1 MIPEQFILR
10 MRRLLG
16 EDYDAFAASFS
27 RPRAVGLRLNPLKG
41 TSLPDLSAF
50 SLAPVPW
57 APCGYY
63 YDPETRPGKSA
74 YHEAGLYYLQEAS
87 AMRPR
92 LCLTRSRASG
102 CSIFAPRRAENPRS
116 WQGKCRGAD
125 FLSATR

>member
-1 MIPEQFILR
+1 MIPEQFTLR

-16 EDYDAFAASFS
+16 EDYDAFSASFS

-50 SLAPVPW
+50 SLTPVPW
-57 APCGYY
+57 EPCGYY

-87 AMRPR
+87 AM
-92 LCLTRSRASG
+92 
-102 CSIFAPRRAENPRS
+102 APAALLDPKPGERVLDLYAF
-116 WQGKCRGAD
+116 GKNVE
-125 FLSATR
+125 L

>member
-1 MIPEQFILR
+1 MIPEQFTLR

-16 EDYDAFAASFS
+16 EDYDAFSASFS

-87 AMRPR
+87 AM
-92 LCLTRSRASG
+92 
-102 CSIFAPRRAENPRS
+102 APAALLDPKP
-116 WQGKCRGAD
+116 G
-125 FLSATR
+125 